1 MHYALSGLSEPHTN
15 SKTNL
20 QLNLFFEYPAL
31 SLTAQKCCV
40 AKVLWF
46 VKRTEMGVYYHK
58 SAVCCHLLGAFAS
71 NQQICIVKPPHGDD
85 TRCLT
90 LKL

>member
-1 MHYALSGLSEPHTN
+1 
-15 SKTNL
+15 
-20 QLNLFFEYPAL
+20 
-31 SLTAQKCCV
+31 
-40 AKVLWF
+40 
-46 VKRTEMGVYYHK
+46 MGVYYHK
-58 SAVCCHLLGAFAS
+58 SAVCCHLLGALAT